1 MKTRGCRTAICGLL
15 LVTAIFLLGG
25 AARAAESSAI
35 LLKVVVKVDD
45 RDRAADSLVQS
56 AGKLGGYFTRKSRD
70 TVVLRLPA
78 AGLKPLLADVDGL
91 GEVISRE
98 LRREDVGTEL
108 LQKKA
113 ELKAKTETQKQYLE
127 ILEKADTEGAL
138 YVEGELI
145 HLVAE
150 IEMLKGRIRHLQ
162 HRIAYAGV
170 VVAFDYRDRSA
181 PVANGSS
188 SFVWLNTMNLND
200 LLEDF

>member
-1 MKTRGCRTAICGLL
+1 MKTIGCRTAICGLL
-15 LVTAIFLLGG
+15 LVAAIFLSGG
-25 AARAAESSAI
+25 ASRAAESSTI
-35 LLKVVVKVDD
+35 LVKVVVKVDD

-56 AGKLGGYFTRKSRD
+56 AGKLDGYFTRKSRD

-78 AGLKPLLADVDGL
+78 VGLKPLLAEVDGL

-98 LRREDVGTEL
+98 LLREDVGTEL

-113 ELKAKTETQKQYLE
+113 ALKAKTETQKQYLE

-150 IEMLKGRIRHLQ
+150 IETLKGRIRHLQ

-170 VVAFDYRDRSA
+170 EVAFDYRDRSA
-181 PVANGSS
+181 PLADGSS